1 MKKTCPKCAAV
12 MDSGFILDV
21 TDSATHQAQWAEG
34 EAKKSFWF
42 GVRVP
47 RDERH
52 LVTTYRCSKCGYLE
66 SYA

>member
-1 MKKTCPKCAAV
+1 